1 MSEEAGTPKNNTR
14 MRRRISF
21 AIAVVVTLAIVV
33 VIHRQSRL
41 LPDRIARYVNSHYL
55 AGSPFEFSLD
65 GISGTL
71 VHTIVLKNP
80 VLRYNSPTATY
91 NVFRADRVSVKYE
104 LMPVFAFRLIVHD
117 LDLEGVA
124 LHLRQDAEGRL
135 VLPVPQ
141 NESPSKPGR
150 GIVNPVVDVR
160 SFHINGLEMTFG
172 GNRTELAVR
181 DVHLS
186 GSCGYSEGVG
196 QLRIDDGGAYLIDSG
211 KTVSAVRLGVR
222 TDGSSLF
229 LDDFAVR
236 LDESFVMANGEF
248 RHGRFQGVDLVFNP
262 ISLPE
267 LHQLGIAPDLEGTFA
282 GRLSLAGT
290 VDSLQVSGTASGAG
304 LGVELSGVSFNGTVT
319 PAGVEF
325 RRFMGRVFGSYVDG
339 AFRIALP
346 EEDFVFDGKVDGLDL
361 SRGFI
366 EDSDLPPMSMTGRVR
381 VEHDKSEGTYAW
393 RGDLDRGVVDGF
405 ENFHVAGSGIWRDGV
420 GLTIDNVAFDRPGY
434 RVEGSGSVTDEGSVA
449 DIVFRVEAT
458 DLAYFWN
465 HFELP
470 PVEGAINATG
480 RIQGPIEDFQLNVNG
495 SAHGLHFEFLDV
507 DSAEVQAEARNVG
520 SLAPTVRVSIAGRH
534 GAAWGRRFDNP
545 AFLVDVDTSL
555 VRVPNARVTRGD
567 TTIVVDLDVHARG
580 RSSRIDV
587 RHAEIL
593 TPADNWRTVA
603 PSVIFADDDG
613 VMADTVVFESGRG
626 RFGGAG
632 SYSERTKT
640 MDLSFWG
647 RGVDLSV
654 LRDGLRAPILLRGR
668 GDFGLQLEGPEE
680 NPRVRLDVDVV
691 HGVVDSVSFDELRGS
706 VVFDGHNYRLSRMH
720 MVAARDTIEAS
731 GTWQSDVSPVRLV
744 RGERP
749 ESVWD
754 AALSLQARLAHFPI
768 ATFFT
773 AMHRAPPVATELD
786 GRIAMSG
793 TLVEPRITLKGRI
806 RPSSGRGRPVPPATI
821 DAEYADGELRVR
833 DVHLDDVVDA
843 RVSGKFPLTISMR
856 DGVRLD
862 TDGPLEFRLVI
873 PPGSSLKNVSRY
885 VPEMA
890 WLRGVL
896 SGTVIGRGTPSIPA
910 VTGDLNLSRGELRVA
925 GMLESFSNVTAR
937 IDFMDDVVRLTTLS
951 ARAGDKGAVV
961 GNGWARI
968 SNYAPVDYRADLSL
982 RDFRLKSIPD
992 VDVLAE
998 GTLVARLHEWR
1009 EGKKI
1014 PLITGSLD
1022 VREAS
1027 IYMELT
1033 GTTGEGGGPVE
1044 PTAALTLPTD
1054 EPGWMCSVDL
1064 HGPKNVWVRNPD
1076 LNVEMAGDVILK
1088 KDERGMYFRGDLA
1101 VLRGSYR
1108 VYGYKFTITGGT
1120 MDFSAA
1126 ETLRPA
1132 MFIEAYTPHHTGDG
1146 PDRNIYLTLSWPYD
1160 KKEPE
1165 ISLAYDEPGYS
1176 EADIWNMLGGPTMFA
1191 SGMATNTLERLIN
1204 AQMTGFNVDVEQRS
1218 IEDTSQ
1224 PGTTLEQET
1233 LIGVGRYLWEDIYFQ
1248 YKRGLSV
1255 GSEQEVNVEYRLSN
1269 KFLIRSQYI
1278 YNSRRNRAGIAGQ
1291 NTDEFNLDLKYR
1303 FEY

>member
-1 MSEEAGTPKNNTR
+1 MSEDVGTQKNSSTL
-14 MRRRISF
+14 RRRISF
-21 AIAVVVTLAIVV
+21 GIAVVLTLAIVV
-33 VIHRQSRL
+33 VVHRQSRL
-41 LPDRIARYVNSHYL
+41 LPDRIARYVNTHYL

-71 VHTIVLKNP
+71 VHRIELKNP

-104 LMPVFAFRLIVHD
+104 LMPIFAFRLIVHE

-141 NESPSKPGR
+141 NESPSQPGR

-160 SFHINGLEMTFG
+160 SFRINGLEMTFG

-181 DVHLS
+181 DVHLA
-186 GSCGYSEGVG
+186 GSCGYAGGVG
-196 QLRIDDGGAYLIDSG
+196 QLRIDEGGAFLIDSG
-211 KTVSAVRLGVR
+211 KTVSSVSLGAR

-236 LDESFVMANGEF
+236 LNESFVMADGEF
-248 RHGRFQGVDLVFNP
+248 RHGRFQGVDLILNP
-262 ISLPE
+262 ISLGE
-267 LHQLGIAPDLEGTFA
+267 LHELGIAPDLEGAFS

-290 VDSLQVSGTASGAG
+290 VDNLDVSGAASGAG
-304 LGVELSGVSFNGTVT
+304 LGVELSGVTFEGKVT
-319 PAGVEF
+319 PSGVDF
-325 RRFMGRVFGSYVDG
+325 SRFTGRVFGSQLDG
-339 AFRIALP
+339 AFRISLP
-346 EEDFVFDGKVDGLDL
+346 EEDFVFDGTCEDLDL

-366 EDSDLPPMSMTGRVR
+366 EDSGLPPMSMTGRIR

-405 ENFHVAGSGIWRDGV
+405 ENFGVAGSGIWRDGV
-420 GLTIDNVAFDRPGY
+420 GLTIDNVAFERPGY
-434 RVEGSGSVTDEGSVA
+434 RVEGSGSVTDAGSIA

-458 DLAYFWN
+458 DLGYFWN

-470 PVEGAINATG
+470 PVEGAVNATG
-480 RIQGPIEDFQLNVNG
+480 RIQGPIEDFQLNING
-495 SAHGLHFEFLDV
+495 SAHDLHFEFLDV
-507 DSAEVQAEARNVG
+507 DSALVQAEARNVG
-520 SLAPTVRVSIAGRH
+520 SPAPTVRVSIAGKH
-534 GAAWGRRFDNP
+534 GAAWGRPFDSP
-545 AFLVDVDTSL
+545 TFLVDIDTSV

-567 TTIVVDLDVHARG
+567 TTIVVDLDIKEKDG
-580 RSSRIDV
+580 RSRIDI

-603 PSVIFADDDG
+603 PSVIFADDNG
-613 VMADTVVFESGRG
+613 VAADTVVFESGRG

-632 SYSERTKT
+632 SYSEATRT

-654 LRDGLRAPILLRGR
+654 LRDGLRAPIALRGR
-668 GDFGLQLEGPEE
+668 GDFALELDGPEE

-691 HGVVDSVSFDELRGS
+691 RGVVDSVAFDELRGRI
-706 VVFDGHNYRLSRMH
+706 VFDGQTYRLGGMQ
-720 MVAARDTIEAS
+720 MVAGRDTIEAS
-731 GTWQSDVSPVRLV
+731 GTWASDVSPVRLV

-749 ESVWD
+749 EAIWD
-754 AALSLQARLAHFPI
+754 SALALRARLAHFPV
-768 ATFFT
+768 ATFF
-773 AMHRAPPVATELD
+773 AAVHRAPPIAAELD
-786 GRIAMSG
+786 GRVALSG
-793 TLVEPRITLKGRI
+793 TLVAPRFTLKGRVA
-806 RPSSGRGRPVPPATI
+806 PAAGPGRPIPPATI
-821 DAEYADGELRVR
+821 DAEYYAGALHVR
-833 DVHLDDVVDA
+833 NVHLLEGVDA
-843 RVSGKFPLTISMR
+843 RVTGEFPLTISLR
-856 DGVRLD
+856 DGVSLD
-862 TDGPLEFRLVI
+862 TEGALTFRLEI
-873 PPGSSLKNVSRY
+873 PRGSELNNVSRY

-896 SGTVIGRGTPSIPA
+896 YGTVTGRGTPSVPA
-910 VTGDLNLSRGELRVA
+910 VTGELSLSRGELRVA
-925 GMLESFSNVTAR
+925 GMQESFSNVAAR
-937 IDFMDDVVRLTTLS
+937 IDFVDDVVRLTTLT
-951 ARAGDKGAVV
+951 ARSGEKGAVV
-961 GNGWARI
+961 GSGWARI
-968 SNYAPVDYRADLSL
+968 SNYTPVDYRADLSL
-982 RDFRLKSIPD
+982 RDFRLTSIPN
-992 VDVLAE
+992 VDVQAE
-998 GTLVARLHEWR
+998 GSLVARYHEWR
-1009 EGKKI
+1009 EGHKI

-1033 GTTGEGGGPVE
+1033 AGTEATG
-1044 PTAALTLPTD
+1044 ALTLPTD
-1054 EPGWMCSVDL
+1054 EPGWICSVDL

-1088 KDERGMYFRGDLA
+1088 KDERGMYFRGDMA

-1108 VYGYKFTITGGT
+1108 VYGYKFTITSGT

-1160 KKEPE
+1160 RKEPE

-1218 IEDTSQ
+1218 IEDTAQ
-1224 PGTTLEQET
+1224 PGASTLEQET